1 MELAI
6 EATGITKTYGKGESS
21 FQALRGVDLA
31 VKRGESVAIVG
42 KSGSGKSTLMHL
54 MALMDSPT
62 TGSLK
67 ILGKDSTAFSKKEL
81 DKIRNQTFG
90 FVFQQFFLNSRQ
102 SVLENVELPLKIA
115 GVNRTVRREKALAAL
130 EAVGL
135 TDKAENRAND
145 LSGGQK
151 QRVCIARSLVNDCS
165 ILFADEPSGALD
177 SVTGAQIENILFTL
191 NRDKGL
197 TLVVITHD
205 LDLAQKCDRQIQISD
220 GVIQ

>member
-62 TGSLK
+62 TGSMK
-67 ILGKDSTAFSKKEL
+67 ILGRDSTAFSKKEL

-115 GVNRTVRREKALAAL
+115 GVNRTARREKALAAL

-220 GVIQ
+220 GVIL

>member
-115 GVNRTVRREKALAAL
+115 GVNRAVRREKALAAL